1 MFGVL
6 NTLLFFPSGAISP
19 VSGLPKWLRAI
30 ADVDPFTYAVHGFKA
45 ILLKDGGF
53 TAIRMDLLF
62 LFGFGIATLLIAMPL
77 FKRTL

>member
-19 VSGLPKWLRAI
+19 VTGLPKWLQAI
-30 ADVDPFTYAVHGFKA
+30 ANVDPFTYAVHGFKA

-53 TAIRMDLLF
+53 TAIRMDILF
-62 LFGFGIATLLIAMPL
+62 LTGFGVVTLALATLL
-77 FKRTL
+77 FKRSL